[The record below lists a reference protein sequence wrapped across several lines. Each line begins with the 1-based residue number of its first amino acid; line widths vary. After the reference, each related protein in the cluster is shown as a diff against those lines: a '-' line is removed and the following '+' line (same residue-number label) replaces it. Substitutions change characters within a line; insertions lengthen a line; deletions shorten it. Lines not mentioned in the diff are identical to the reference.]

1 MTTEAEA
8 VAAIVRSER
17 TEPFVLDADD
27 RRFLILHGQT
37 AQELKPLDGERPT
50 PFHIE
55 QRVTLQDRASRLLA
69 EVRLRFTEGLGVED
83 IAVLISYLGAF
94 ALPSTRILLDIERSV
109 ATAVIDYHQKDEAGH
124 LLHVASWP
132 LQFAEEWKRWTG
144 ASGKMTAQ
152 FEFARFL
159 EENAAEVVAPSGADL
174 LSIARDL
181 QAVRK
186 ADFKQAVRLDNFDTA
201 FQYVEETTAKSKS
214 GAIEVPTRFKLS
226 LPVYYGEPA
235 VEAYAFLRWKISDGG
250 LTLGYEL
257 HRAEFIRQSILRQI
271 AVELADQTGV
281 PVHLG
286 RMGGQ

>member
-1 MTTEAEA
+1 MTTEAETIA
-8 VAAIVRSER
+8 ELARAHR
-17 TEPFVLDADD
+17 TDPCVIDAGD

-37 AQELKPLDGERPT
+37 AEQLEPLNGERPT
-50 PFHIE
+50 PAHIE
-55 QRVTLQDRASRLLA
+55 QRVTLQDRASLVAYLA
-69 EVRLRFTEGLGVED
+69 
-83 IAVLISYLGAF
+83 AF
-94 ALPSTRILLDIERSV
+94 ARPATRVLLDVERSAAV
-109 ATAVIDYHQKDEAGH
+109 AIIDYHEKEEAGH
-124 LLHVASWP
+124 LLHVAQWP

-144 ASGKMTAQ
+144 ASGKMTGQ

-201 FQYVEETTAKSKS
+201 FEYVEETSAKTKS
-214 GAIEVPTRFKLS
+214 GAIEVPTKFKLS

-235 VEAYAFLRWKISDGG
+235 VEAYAFLRWKISEGG

-271 AVELADQTGV
+271 ALELAAQTGL

-286 RMGGQ
+286 RAGG